1 MAMKGKRI
9 AAGLLALALCFCLP
23 VRARAAEAPGSA
35 DAPRGSWRAA
45 ALIEQSTGR
54 VLFAENGEEEL
65 PMASTT
71 KIMTALLAVES
82 GRLQEEVEID
92 ARMVGVEGS
101 SIYLEA
107 GEKLTVEELVY
118 GLMLRSG
125 NDAAVALALTLGGST
140 EDFAAQMNAR
150 AAELGLRHTHFV
162 NPHGLPAEGH
172 YTSALD
178 LARLAAAAYRE
189 PVFRQVVS
197 TQYKVIP
204 WLGHDYDRAMRN
216 KNRLLGSYEG
226 ANGVKT
232 GYTKAAGRCLV
243 AAAERDGM
251 QLIAVVLDAPDMWE
265 DACALLDYGFANYG
279 MEEALPGLSEIARLP
294 SRLAPGGG
302 LPVGALLPGRVP
314 LRAGEEAQVRFVL
327 PEEADFPVARW
338 QVLGYAIL
346 EVEGEALG
354 RVPLCALSGTARP
367 PWDYGRGL
375 RRVLEGFF

>member
-1 MAMKGKRI
+1 
-9 AAGLLALALCFCLP
+9 
-23 VRARAAEAPGSA
+23 
-35 DAPRGSWRAA
+35 
-45 ALIEQSTGR
+45 
-54 VLFAENGEEEL
+54 
-65 PMASTT
+65 
-71 KIMTALLAVES
+71 MTA
-82 GRLQEEVEID
+82 
-92 ARMVGVEGS
+92 
-101 SIYLEA
+101 
-107 GEKLTVEELVY
+107 
-118 GLMLRSG
+118 
-125 NDAAVALALTLGGST
+125 
-140 EDFAAQMNAR
+140 
-150 AAELGLRHTHFV
+150 THFV

-294 SRLAPGGG
+294 SRLAPGGE

-314 LRAGEEAQVRFVL
+314 LRAGEKAQVRFVL